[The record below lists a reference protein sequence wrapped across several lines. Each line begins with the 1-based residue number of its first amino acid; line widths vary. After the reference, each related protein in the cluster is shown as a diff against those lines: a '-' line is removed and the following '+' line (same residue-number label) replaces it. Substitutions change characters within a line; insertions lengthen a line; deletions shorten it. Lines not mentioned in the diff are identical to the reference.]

1 MKNQLDYIIS
11 KTIAKLLSEAPAR
24 ETNNANS
31 DAVDSP
37 FTPAEEMFLG
47 KFDARGTNHL
57 GIMYSITDIGKA
69 EFISRSGGDLNLTPE
84 ILDNLIHNG
93 IIKIVPYGGFGH
105 NDNYTLE
112 LQLSL
117 DDIKGLGD
125 EERKE
130 IESGGSTDGASPMP
144 SEPTPTPEPLA
155 PEPTPPN
162 ESFTRNKPLITE
174 QIFKPDVQI
183 KFLQYGFDFW
193 DTVYNAMDQF
203 DWDEDVLKTTIASI
217 PTKNHAVY
225 IDVAGLILL
234 HLANTKFTSISFVK
248 YLQKNFPN
256 MFSITVSGDL
266 KKRFHKLA
274 DLFDYNKVESW
285 YTNDALDW
293 SENIVNGRIPEFDK
307 LRTRG
312 IGVVK
317 YQMYGDSLQPKAL
330 YTSYTPADVLN
341 VYNQIRKPYGSANA
355 TTSDMLSNDE
365 KIARAKAVW
374 NTIVKNNL
382 SPDWPKDK
390 KVPDMRDLTVFSK
403 GKVTAWVNSKGTPYV
418 QVTNVNGEPKIMQF
432 YSNGTVHDKT
442 QKTWKKFKFN
452 LNDTGATRIELSKI

>member
-84 ILDNLIHNG
+84 ILDNLIQSG
-93 IIKIVPYGGFGH
+93 ILKIVPYGGFGH
-105 NDNYTLE
+105 NDNHTLE

-125 EERKE
+125 AERAE
-130 IESGGSTDGASPMP
+130 IESGSGSGAGIEMP
-144 SEPTPTPEPLA
+144 DEPTPTTPPPPPEPAL
-155 PEPTPPN
+155 PN

-193 DTVYNAMDQF
+193 DKVYNAMDQF
-203 DWDEDVLKTTIASI
+203 DWDEDVLKTAIASI

-234 HLANTKFTSISFVK
+234 HLADTKFTSIPFVN

-293 SENIVNGRIPEFDK
+293 SEKIDNGRIPEFDK
-307 LRTRG
+307 LRTNG

-374 NTIVKNNL
+374 NTVVKNNL
-382 SPDWPKDK
+382 SPEWPKEK
-390 KVPDMRDLTVFSK
+390 KVPDMRDLTVFNK

-418 QVTNVNGEPKIMQF
+418 QVTNVNGEPRIMQF
-432 YSNGTVHDKT
+432 YSNGTVYDKT
-442 QKTWKKFKFN
+442 FKTWNKFKFD
-452 LNDTGATRIELSKI
+452 LNDTGAAIINLYNL